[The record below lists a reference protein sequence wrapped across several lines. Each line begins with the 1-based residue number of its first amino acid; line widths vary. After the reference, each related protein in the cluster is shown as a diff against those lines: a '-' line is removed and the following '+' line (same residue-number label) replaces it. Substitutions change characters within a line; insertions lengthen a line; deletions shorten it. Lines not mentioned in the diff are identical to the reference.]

1 MNISPLAIAL
11 ALAVSA
17 SSALASDEQKPVA
30 GHEMHDK
37 MAMPTMSPAEHQKRM
52 DEMFVSID
60 TNKDGSIS
68 KAEFTS
74 HHEAMM
80 KKHHDGMKKMGD
92 DCKMGMDHDKKDMD
106 HEHMDHSKMKMEEKP
121 AGSK

>member
-1 MNISPLAIAL
+1 MNISPLALAL

-17 SSALASDEQKPVA
+17 SSALASDEHKPVA

-37 MAMPTMSPAEHQKRM
+37 MAMPAMSPAEHQKRM
-52 DEMFVSID
+52 DDMFVSID

-74 HHEAMM
+74 HHETMM
-80 KKHHDGMKKMGD
+80 KKHHDGMKMGH
-92 DCKMGMDHDKKDMD
+92 DCKMGMDH
-106 HEHMDHSKMKMEEKP
+106 EHMDHGKMKMEEKP
-121 AGSK
+121 ASGK

>member
-1 MNISPLAIAL
+1 MKISPLALGL

-17 SSALASDEQKPVA
+17 SSALASDELKPVA

-37 MAMPTMSPAEHQKRM
+37 MAMPAMSPAEHQKRM
-52 DEMFVSID
+52 DDMFVSID

-80 KKHHDGMKKMGD
+80 KKHHDGMMKMD
-92 DCKMGMDHDKKDMD
+92 HDCKTGMDHDKMG
-106 HEHMDHSKMKMEEKP
+106 MDHSKMKMEEKP